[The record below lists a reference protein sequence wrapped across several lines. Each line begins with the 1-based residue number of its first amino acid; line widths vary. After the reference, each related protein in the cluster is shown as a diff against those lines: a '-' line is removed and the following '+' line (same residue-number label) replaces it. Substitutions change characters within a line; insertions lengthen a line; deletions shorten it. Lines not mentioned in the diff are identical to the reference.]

1 MSDHAQGL
9 IEEAGDFRVRVVCD
23 ESQSEF
29 PDFVQSAVI
38 SMNDRYQSFND
49 THGLGAL
56 VRREWSERLRDFDV
70 IERWLKI
77 SHGVRAVSTV
87 DTRDA
92 TYLVLLTEDAQSY
105 YGTPADLVQECADGD
120 ATIFSQWAEGDI
132 YGYIVEERATWRR
145 EGGDEETMETWEEV
159 DSLWDI
165 YGHDHAEAEARE
177 ALTSWA
183 GEASAA

>member
-1 MSDHAQGL
+1 MSDYAQGL
-9 IEEAGDFRVRVVCD
+9 IEETGDFRVRVVYD

-38 SMNDRYQSFND
+38 SMNDRYLSYND
-49 THGLGAL
+49 TRGLGAL

-70 IERWLKI
+70 IDRWLKI
-77 SHGVRAVSTV
+77 FHGVRAVSQV

-92 TYLVLLTEDAQSY
+92 TYLVLLTEDARWY
-105 YGTPADLVQECADGD
+105 YGTPEDRVQECADGD
-120 ATIFSQWAEGDI
+120 AETFMQWAEGDI
-132 YGYIVEERATWRR
+132 YGYVVEERATWRR

-159 DSLWDI
+159 DSLWDL
-165 YGHDHAEAEARE
+165 YGHDYASTEARE

-183 GEASAA
+183 GDAAAA